1 MESDCRI
8 SARTLTICVI
18 FYGWISSRLLGA
30 AVLSKDNIS
39 VAVVAES
46 TPCWEVEEFVVSAE
60 CALCSDFQ
68 SKAWP
73 ECTPTGYVERINCTK
88 SHRDEYKSCRSASM
102 EDRLFWKFEGTMLG
116 VAVLFALLVVSRQRA
131 LDRLASEKVRKQI
144 ESI

>member
-1 MESDCRI
+1 MSVRI
-8 SARTLTICVI
+8 SAGTLTICAI

-30 AVLSKDNIS
+30 AVFGKENIS

-46 TPCWEVEEFVVSAE
+46 TPCWEVEEFVVSAK

-73 ECTPTGYVERINCTK
+73 ECTATGYVERINCAK